1 MSFSH
6 ESLNVYQRTPT
17 FNAKVCAWT
26 GQWNRKYAISD
37 QLFRAAE
44 SMLENIAMASAAF
57 SAMKTRSVDYAI
69 GSLL

>member
-1 MSFSH
+1 MAFSH
-6 ESLNVYQRTPT
+6 ESLNVYQRTLS